1 MSWASSAQADLVGCL
16 PLAGSY
22 EGYAHSKVDGARLGP
37 GARWRGREEMQS
49 RAATLGY
56 GGHTGGDPVLLEG
69 EPRALL
75 RAGLGLSAR
84 LMRGL
89 GMFIVK
95 PARTPL
101 AYGAKDVLGL
111 SLARLPRAGG
121 VVVCHVGPGAGLV

>member
-1 MSWASSAQADLVGCL
+1 M
-16 PLAGSY
+16 LAFGRY

-37 GARWRGREEMQS
+37 GARWRSREEMQS

-56 GGHTGGDPVLLEG
+56 GGHTGGDPVLLKG
-69 EPRALL
+69 EPRALP

-89 GMFIVK
+89 GMFVVK
-95 PARTPL
+95 PERTPL

-111 SLARLPRAGG
+111 S
-121 VVVCHVGPGAGLV
+121 VTGPDGS